1 MVVTSTYLLGNSTT
15 RRLLDRLAGADLV
28 VAEPEP
34 GLLDA
39 LGLDTQSWTVA
50 PGGDRAA
57 RCSDPLLTGLEVR
70 VELGTEYATGEGTA
84 ASPASTAISSPC
96 RATGSRC
103 SGRRSC
109 SPTTRCCRADNAAV
123 ALRLLGQHDRLVWYV
138 PEASDLVGGDGV
150 SLRTL
155 VPEWIFPGLWI
166 AGATVRRPAAV
177 ARTAPRAAGHRAA
190 AGDGEGDRDRP

>member
-1 MVVTSTYLLGNSTT
+1 MVVTSTYLLGHSTT
-15 RRLLDRLAGADLV
+15 QRLLDRLAGADLV

-70 VELGTEYATGEGTA
+70 VDARHRVRHRRSGCFTGEHGHLVAMPRDGVTLLG
-84 ASPASTAISSPC
+84 ASKLLTNDQVL
-96 RATGSRC
+96 
-103 SGRRSC
+103 
-109 SPTTRCCRADNAAV
+109 RADNAAV

-138 PEASDLVGGDGV
+138 PEAVRPGGRRRRQPAHPGARVDL
-150 SLRTL
+150 
-155 VPEWIFPGLWI
+155 PGPLDRRRHR
-166 AGATVRRPAAV
+166 ARPAAV

-190 AGDGEGDRDRP
+190 ARSR